1 MTTSPCR
8 RDPFTRWPCSFAID
22 GSGPFGPAGH
32 AMSGYVSLPGAWRN
46 DANLAASWVEKA
58 RDHVGSLP
66 SKIKKPKSARPKQ

>member
-1 MTTSPCR
+1 
-8 RDPFTRWPCSFAID
+8 
-22 GSGPFGPAGH
+22 
-32 AMSGYVSLPGAWRN
+32 MSGYVSLPGAWRN